1 VPVCCGRRWRM
12 HEAPRLLPVRT
23 DPPVVRG
30 ILIGAAW
37 GIVALFLVAPLL
49 VVFTEALREGWQ
61 RYFAA
66 IREPEALQAL
76 RLTLLITGVVVPL
89 NAAFGLAAAW
99 AIGRFQFRGKG
110 LVTAL
115 IDLPFTVSPV
125 IGGIVFVLLFGRAGW
140 FGPWLQ
146 EHGIRIL
153 FAPPGM
159 ILATAFVTFPFVVR
173 ELIPLLEAQGR
184 EEEEAAVV
192 LGASGW
198 QVFRRVTLPAI
209 RWGLLYG
216 LVMCTARAMGEFGAV
231 SVVSG
236 HIRGQTNTLTLY
248 VELLYNSYRTAPA
261 FAVASL
267 LTLLSLLTLVGT
279 HVLEIR
285 GLRRFEP

>member
-1 VPVCCGRRWRM
+1 M

-115 IDLPFTVSPV
+115 IDLTFTVSPV

-209 RWGLLYG
+209 RWGFC
-216 LVMCTARAMGEFGAV
+216 MA
-231 SVVSG
+231 
-236 HIRGQTNTLTLY
+236 
-248 VELLYNSYRTAPA
+248 
-261 FAVASL
+261 
-267 LTLLSLLTLVGT
+267 
-279 HVLEIR
+279 
-285 GLRRFEP
+285 

>member
-1 VPVCCGRRWRM
+1 M

-30 ILIGAAW
+30 ILIGVAL
-37 GIVALFLVAPLL
+37 GIVVLFLVAPLL

-66 IREPEALQAL
+66 IREPEALVAL

-159 ILATAFVTFPFVVR
+159 ILATAFVTFPFVAR

-248 VELLYNSYRTAPA
+248 VELLYNSYRTASA

-267 LTLLSLLTLVGT
+267 LTLLSLLTLVAK

-285 GLRRFEP
+285 GLRRLAP